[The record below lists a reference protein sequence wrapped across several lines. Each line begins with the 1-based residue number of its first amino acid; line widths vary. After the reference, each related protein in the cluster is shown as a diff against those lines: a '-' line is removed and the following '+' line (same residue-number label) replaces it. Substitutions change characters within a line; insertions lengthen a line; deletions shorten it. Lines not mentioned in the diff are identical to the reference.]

1 MDALKALLAR
11 CDRGVLLQVNQ
22 HRYYGETA
30 QEWLDFI
37 ESAPRPPD
45 ISDDVRAGILRAGDV
60 VELKVYSGGARSL
73 HHVLHYDLDEA
84 IRLTMESLDAQGV
97 PAQAPSA

>member
-1 MDALKALLAR
+1 
-11 CDRGVLLQVNQ
+11 
-22 HRYYGETA
+22 
-30 QEWLDFI
+30 
-37 ESAPRPPD
+37 
-45 ISDDVRAGILRAGDV
+45 VRAGILRAGDV